1 MLPSQATGSNRVF
14 AKQSTKAQ
22 FLIPPP
28 PLVCYYSLCFFKQSF
43 ISFSFIPICEQKDAT
58 CCSGEDMNTKIRLNC
73 FAVASEVKKNE
84 SFPSGNFH
92 GDYCYNKQLSD
103 GVVT

>member
-1 MLPSQATGSNRVF
+1 
-14 AKQSTKAQ
+14 
-22 FLIPPP
+22 
-28 PLVCYYSLCFFKQSF
+28 
-43 ISFSFIPICEQKDAT
+43 
-58 CCSGEDMNTKIRLNC
+58 MNTKIRLNC

-92 GDYCYNKQLSD
+92 GDYCCNKQLSD